1 MDSVVLRGPV
11 HPSPAGWFIGSLH
24 FTQPGHDG
32 PPDCAHGEVR
42 VGAATTYL
50 VTAEA
55 VEPQPRLRSPKA
67 FEAHVRPPLLL
78 ARRSDLRPLRPS
90 RRRGRDVAPRR
101 DANGRGFRSAT
112 MPRPSRWWRNW

>member
-1 MDSVVLRGPV
+1 MDSVVLWGPV

-32 PPDCAHGEVR
+32 PPGCAHGEVR

-67 FEAHVRPPLLL
+67 FEAHVRPLLL
-78 ARRSDLRPLRPS
+78 LPRQSDLRPPGGTRTGADSAQLQCRGPRAGGGIGRRARLRALWP
-90 RRRGRDVAPRR
+90 
-101 DANGRGFRSAT
+101 
-112 MPRPSRWWRNW
+112 